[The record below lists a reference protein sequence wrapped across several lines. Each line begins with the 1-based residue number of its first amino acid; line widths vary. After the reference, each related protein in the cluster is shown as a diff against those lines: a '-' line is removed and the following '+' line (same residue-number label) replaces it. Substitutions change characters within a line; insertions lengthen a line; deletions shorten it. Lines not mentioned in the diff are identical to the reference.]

1 MNEAGQWIQLCPTSV
16 SVEGRQGRFREGTPP
31 RRIRPSIASQR
42 MEVVPVDNPGPDHG
56 DKLRATNWELTR
68 VANNGD
74 DLAGMAST
82 LREACADYGA
92 TLTGFRRDGHA
103 LQLLFDCTPAV
114 PLTKTV
120 RRLRHIANRELRRA
134 RENRVCAGIDCTTT
148 RVGRV

>member
-1 MNEAGQWIQLCPTSV
+1 
-16 SVEGRQGRFREGTPP
+16 
-31 RRIRPSIASQR
+31 

-114 PLTKTV
+114 PLTNTV

-134 RENRVCAGIDCTTT
+134 GKIASALGLTAPLRALGVSS
-148 RVGRV
+148 